1 MSENVITPEVAPTI
15 PLLFYERVKR
25 TPDSIAYREYD
36 IAAQEW
42 HDSSW
47 AEMAIEVARWQAAL
61 QAEGYQTGDRVGM
74 MVKNSRAWVVF
85 DQAAMGLGLVTV
97 PLYVDD
103 RPGNMAYIIDH
114 ADIKLLLVQNK
125 RQWQQLLT
133 VSDEIDGLL
142 RIVSLESITE
152 DDHPNDP
159 RLESIDDWVFGH
171 QGTLQTKVT
180 DPDALASIVYTSGT
194 TGRPKGVML
203 SHKNFLY
210 NAWFS
215 SQCQDAGS
223 DDLFLSFLPLSH
235 SYERSVGYFAPMM
248 IGAAV
253 AYNRSILNLAS
264 DLVVIKP
271 TILVSVPRI
280 YERVYGKI
288 QEGLKEK
295 SAIAQ
300 KLFALAISVG
310 WIRFEYQQGR
320 RSWSPKLLLWP
331 ALNKLVASK
340 VREKLGGRL
349 RVAASGGAALSPDVA
364 KLFISLGIP
373 LVQGYGLTEASPAIS
388 ANRLNDNIPSSIG
401 TVLDGVEV
409 RVGEKSELQTRSPC
423 VMQGYWKNETATQET
438 FTEDGWLKTGD
449 QARIDDSGHIYI
461 IGRLKDI
468 IILANGEKIPP
479 SDMETALILNS
490 LFEQALVI
498 GEGRSYLSALLVLN
512 LDEWKVLAEE
522 LDVDPESSE
531 SLKNKFVEKRVL
543 LNVRNALKNFP
554 GYARIRQISLYLSPW
569 TVEDGLMTPTFKLK
583 RQKMIERY
591 ADDIENMYQKDSQ
604 L

>member
-1 MSENVITPEVAPTI
+1 MAINKNIITPEVAPTI
-15 PLLFYERVKR
+15 PLLFRERVKK
-25 TPDSIAYREYD
+25 TPGSIAYREYD
-36 IAAQEW
+36 IAAQTW
-42 HDSSW
+42 RDSSW
-47 AEMAIEVARWQAAL
+47 AEMATEVARWQIAL
-61 QAEGYQTGDRVGM
+61 QAEGYQPGDRVGM

-97 PLYVDD
+97 PFYVDD
-103 RPGNMAYIIDH
+103 RPGNMAYIINH
-114 ADIKLLLVQNK
+114 ANIKLLLVQNK
-125 RQWQQLLT
+125 KQWQQLLA
-133 VSDEIDGLL
+133 VGDEIGGLL
-142 RIVSLESITE
+142 RIISLSSITE
-152 DDHPNDP
+152 DDQPNDP

-171 QGTLQTKVT
+171 KGELQTNAT

-203 SHKNFLY
+203 SHKNFLH

-223 DDLFLSFLPLSH
+223 EDLFLSFLPLSH
-235 SYERSVGYFAPMM
+235 SYERSTGYFAPMM
-248 IGAAV
+248 IGATV
-253 AYNRSILNLAS
+253 AYNRSVLNLAS
-264 DLVVIKP
+264 DLITIKP

-300 KLFALAISVG
+300 KLFALAVSVG

-320 RSWSPKLLLWP
+320 AGWSPKLLLWP
-331 ALNKLVASK
+331 VLNKLVASK
-340 VREKLGGRL
+340 IQEKLGGRL

-364 KLFISLGIP
+364 KLFIGLGIP
-373 LVQGYGLTEASPAIS
+373 LVQGYGLTEASPVVS

-409 RVGEKSELQTRSPC
+409 RVGENSELQTRSAC
-423 VMQGYWKNETATQET
+423 VMQGYWQNETATKEA

-449 QARIDDSGHIYI
+449 QARIDEDGHIYI
-461 IGRLKDI
+461 IGRIKDI
-468 IILANGEKIPP
+468 IVLANGEKVPP
-479 SDMETALILNS
+479 SDMETALALNS
-490 LFEQALVI
+490 LFEQALVV
-498 GEGRSYLSALLVLN
+498 GEGRSYLTALLALN
-512 LDEWKVLAEE
+512 EDEWKVLADE
-522 LDVDPESSE
+522 LDVDPENPE
-531 SLKNKFVEKRVL
+531 SLKNRAVEKRVL
-543 LNVRNALKNFP
+543 LNVRSALKNFP

-591 ADDIENMYQKDSQ
+591 ADDIEKMYQQD